1 MRLIAL
7 LSMLVS
13 LPIFSQTGT
22 YQPEN
27 MVRPV
32 DKTQFGSSED
42 MVVAAHPSAV
52 EVCVEILRNGYSAVD
67 LGKIASRNGIVYRE
81 KNGDDWME
89 GLSCDQRR
97 SRQVT

>member
-27 MVRPV
+27 MVGPV

-42 MVVAAHPSAV
+42 MVAAAHPSAV
-52 EVCVEILRNGYSAVD
+52 EACVEILRNGW
-67 LGKIASRNGIVYRE
+67 I
-81 KNGDDWME
+81 E
-89 GLSCDQRR
+89 GLSCVQRQ

>member
-1 MRLIAL
+1 
-7 LSMLVS
+7 
-13 LPIFSQTGT
+13 
-22 YQPEN
+22 
-27 MVRPV
+27 MVRSV
-32 DKTQFGSSED
+32 DKTQFVSSED